1 MMPKQLKLMV
11 LVNTAFVA
19 LYAFVNWLQYSA
31 LNHQI
36 VVTNFPW
43 YIQYSPSTNGPG
55 LIAVIMLNF
64 TLLVFLVAVLINVY
78 FLIIV
83 HKTSGFRARG

>member
-11 LVNTAFVA
+11 LVNAVFVV
-19 LYAFVNWLQYSA
+19 LYVFLNWFQYLA
-31 LNHQI
+31 LNHQS

-55 LIAVIMLNF
+55 ITVVMMLNF

-78 FLIIV
+78 FLIMV
-83 HKTSGFRARG
+83 HRNKWI